1 MVDNYYIPQKQH
13 AYDSISSQIAGAV
26 QHAVQ
31 GAISAAWPPP
41 GNAPLVIKGGDF
53 IHYLNVNVT
62 VHIHPQC
69 NH

>member
-1 MVDNYYIPQKQH
+1 MVDQYYIPHQQP
-13 AYDSISSQIAGAV
+13 AYDSTYTQIAGAV

-31 GAISAAWPPP
+31 GAICAAWPPP
-41 GNAPLVIKGGDF
+41 GNALVLKNGDF